1 MSEVNVFI
9 EEEGYNRMKERL
21 LRKYEGKVVAI
32 KNGMVIGV
40 YDSEEEAYR
49 DVVEKYGPIPILIKR
64 ILRKEQIEYL
74 PAYVYGLLLAV
85 IE

>member
-9 EEEGYNRMKERL
+9 EEEGYNRMKEKL
-21 LRKYEGKVVAI
+21 LEKYEGKVVAI

-64 ILRKEQIEYL
+64 VLRKEQIEYL
-74 PAYVYGLLLAV
+74 PAYVYGLLSAV

>member
-21 LRKYEGKVVAI
+21 LKKYEGKVVAI

-40 YDSEEEAYR
+40 YNSEEEAYR

-64 ILRKEQIEYL
+64 VL
-74 PAYVYGLLLAV
+74 
-85 IE
+85 

>member
-40 YDSEEEAYR
+40 YNSEEEAYR

-64 ILRKEQIEYL
+64 VL
-74 PAYVYGLLLAV
+74 
-85 IE
+85 

>member
-9 EEEGYNRMKERL
+9 EEEGYNRMKEKL
-21 LRKYEGKVVAI
+21 LEKYEGKVVAI

-64 ILRKEQIEYL
+64 VL
-74 PAYVYGLLLAV
+74 
-85 IE
+85 

>member
-9 EEEGYNRMKERL
+9 EEEGYNRMKEKL
-21 LRKYEGKVVAI
+21 LEKYEGKVVAI

-40 YDSEEEAYR
+40 YNSEEEAYR

-64 ILRKEQIEYL
+64 VL
-74 PAYVYGLLLAV
+74 
-85 IE
+85 